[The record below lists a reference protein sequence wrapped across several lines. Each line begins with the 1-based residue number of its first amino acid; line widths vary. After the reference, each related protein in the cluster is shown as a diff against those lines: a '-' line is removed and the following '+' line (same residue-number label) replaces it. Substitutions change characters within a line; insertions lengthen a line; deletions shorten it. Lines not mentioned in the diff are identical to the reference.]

1 MREVSEGGAGIYIGP
16 TSPSRTANTLGL
28 RRRLYLCPSGEDVED
43 GADFEAFVD
52 KAVEA
57 CTDWRGRGGPGSGLE
72 GDEQAAANM
81 AWSLCILKRTDE
93 ASVRLVA
100 AALRG
105 AEAMGSIKP
114 EHAHQLWQV
123 YSLMK
128 DSSPKVSSAIS
139 PSFASKLE
147 GAWTNEK
154 GRLKKVRE

>member
-1 MREVSEGGAGIYIGP
+1 ME
-16 TSPSRTANTLGL
+16 
-28 RRRLYLCPSGEDVED
+28 
-43 GADFEAFVD
+43 
-52 KAVEA
+52 KAVAA

-81 AWSLCILKRTDE
+81 AWSLCVLKRTDE

-105 AEAMGSIKP
+105 AEARGSTKA

-128 DSSPKVSSAIS
+128 DSSDSIRSAIS
-139 PSFASKLE
+139 PSFASRLE
-147 GAWTNEK
+147 KAWTSEK
-154 GRLKKVRE
+154 GRLKKVRVGCGVGARSEGAKR